1 MRLKSA
7 GMKLWSSWSDR
18 LRGQTLVVLA
28 SRTLNVAVGTVFVVA
43 TARHLGPAGRGD
55 IVVAFTL
62 AWGTNTV
69 ADLGSSTSGR
79 ISLLKPD
86 SKVDKSDV
94 LSLTCALIPFQ
105 IILAVGA
112 VSAMSLTSFALPT
125 ELSIVV
131 VALSV
136 SMMLHN
142 SSRSILYGLRRY
154 RQVLIADLGMAVL
167 QIVAL
172 GALLVAGSLTAA
184 WAVSVM
190 AAGFASAAI
199 FLFYRSG
206 AFSRKGQGPLTAR
219 WSGLISDGVSPM
231 AGALAMFFALRL
243 NRLVL
248 AAAFGSRS
256 VGLFAVA
263 VTVPETLRNIS
274 VAVGQVIADRAR
286 SGADSVETSKR
297 HVRLFVAGNCV
308 LLAVGAAAGW
318 LLLPTLFGSGFTEAR
333 EILIVLCIAEVAM
346 SVHLM
351 GQALLVGFGRP
362 SGIGLPQVVGA
373 AAMIV
378 LNLAMIPRWGIE
390 GAAWASL
397 IGFLALGFTSA
408 VWASH
413 ELGQV
418 KT

>member
-1 MRLKSA
+1 
-7 GMKLWSSWSDR
+7 
-18 LRGQTLVVLA
+18 
-28 SRTLNVAVGTVFVVA
+28 
-43 TARHLGPAGRGD
+43 
-55 IVVAFTL
+55 VVAFTL

-248 AAAFGSRS
+248 ATAFGSRS

-308 LLAVGAAAGW
+308 LLAVGTAAGW